1 MGREILYCS
10 ACQKQLRGA
19 DFEHGSAYKDAVY
32 AYCGDCLPADQRP
45 AKPPPPPE
53 TPRRGTSK
61 IPIVGGRPKTA
72 RRSTSPRAGKGA
84 LLGGVIAA
92 GAFFMMLLLMVASG
106 SRRRSAENVHRHETP
121 SPPAL
126 PAARTPPPERKEAP
140 EDVSA
145 PPRGKT
151 RDAKPQDVLRELRDM
166 LASGRSPAEIL
177 MKIEQEEAAYR
188 GGPLEREFGD
198 IRAQAEAL
206 RKKSDPAKEV
216 DVLLAQVRALLDEG
230 QGPQRKNDI
239 EAMLAAARGL
249 GGPRQED
256 VRKLAERAREACR
269 AAETPPAPEA
279 VPLEVISLALVD
291 LRTGQPLPGHED
303 LKDGVVIDVNRFDA
317 RWTGIRARVRGPGDK
332 SVRFDLDGKPGYRL
346 EGTEPYDL
354 DGTGTEGPMS
364 WMRVAGRHS
373 LTVVPF
379 PRSNAAGAAG
389 KSLALSFSV
398 VPAR

>member
-32 AYCGDCLPADQRP
+32 AYCEDCLPADQRP
-45 AKPPPPPE
+45 AKPPPPAE
-53 TPRRGTSK
+53 TPRRGTAK

-72 RRSTSPRAGKGA
+72 RRSTVPGLGNGA
-84 LLGGVIAA
+84 LLGGAIAA
-92 GAFFMMLLLMVASG
+92 GAFFLLLLMAASG
-106 SRRRSAENVHRHETP
+106 SRRRSEENVHRHKTP

-126 PAARTPPPERKEAP
+126 PAARGTLPERKEIP
-140 EDVSA
+140 ESVIT
-145 PPRGKT
+145 PPRGKA
-151 RDAKPQDVLRELRDM
+151 RDAKPEDVLRELRDM
-166 LASGRSPAEIL
+166 LAAGRSPAEIL
-177 MKIEQEEAAYR
+177 MKIEQEEAAVR

-198 IRAQAEAL
+198 VRAQAEAL
-206 RKKSDPAKEV
+206 RKKSDPAKEL
-216 DVLLAQVRALLDEG
+216 DALLAQVRALLDEG

-239 EAMLAAARGL
+239 EAMLAVARAL

-256 VRKLAERAREACR
+256 VRKLAERAREAFR
-269 AAETPPAPEA
+269 AAAPEA

-291 LRTGQPLPGHED
+291 LRTGKPLPGHEV

-317 RWTGIRARVRGPGDK
+317 RWTGIRAQVRGPDGK

-379 PRSNAAGAAG
+379 PQPNAAGAAG

-398 VPAR
+398 IPVR